1 MFDLAVFVGAAGD
14 WGEKPRLLA
23 AGQPTVNHAKH
34 GVSTH
39 RDINDEG
46 PKLRFVDND
55 DYSLTA
61 PEDVRGQHDP
71 R

>member
-39 RDINDEG
+39 RDMNDEG
-46 PKLRFVDND
+46 PKLRFVDKIDRLSINATG
-55 DYSLTA
+55 SA
-61 PEDVRGQHDP
+61 GGQHD
-71 R
+71 